1 MELLSPYLY
10 RLHQQLQT
18 STSPAG
24 SPGPLAGQ
32 AAVLVLL
39 TNEVNPSLVYTKRA
53 SHLRLHAGEVSFP
66 GGMWEPEDGDLR
78 VTALRETSEEIGLA
92 PAAVQLLGQL
102 APGRTRKGTWVTP
115 YVACYDPGQPLCAN
129 TAELESIFQVPLASF
144 AAGIQVREDEFER
157 DGRRYTVPAYL
168 YQDYEIWGFTA
179 AVTAQLL
186 RLLR

>member
-1 MELLSPYLY
+1 MELLSPL
-10 RLHQQLQT
+10 LHHLHLQLQRAT
-18 STSPAG
+18 APGPAG
-24 SPGPLAGQ
+24 GQAGQ

-39 TNEVNPSLVYTKRA
+39 TNEPNPSLVYTKRA
-53 SHLRLHAGEVSFP
+53 RHLRLHAGEVSFP
-66 GGMWEPEDGDLR
+66 GGMWEPADGDLC

-92 PAAVQLLGQL
+92 PQAVQLLGQL
-102 APGRTRKGTWVTP
+102 APGQTRKGTWVMP
-115 YVACYDPGQPLCAN
+115 YVACYDPGQPLRAN
-129 TAELESIFQVPLASF
+129 PAELEAIFRVPLASF
-144 AAGIQVREDEFER
+144 TAGIQVREDEFER